1 LHGYLK
7 KKHGVDHED
16 DRNGVLSG
24 ACLRVTRSYT
34 QRPGDTLNDFKLYFL
49 KAIDSEVA
57 DRWRK
62 HGSRLIRSD
71 EKTLL
76 ALSAGITLSASAED
90 AMIAREERATRREH
104 LELLDTAIRCLPP
117 KQQAVLLLRLNEPT
131 ASTAEVALALGT
143 SCDAV
148 RQHLS
153 RGRRRLQE
161 LLTGDSWRH
170 LIRHDEPGD
179 GQQGPAP

>member
-1 LHGYLK
+1 LK

-16 DRNGVLSG
+16 DRNGILSG
-24 ACLRVTRSYT
+24 TCLRVARSYT
-34 QRPGDTLNDFKLYFL
+34 PRPGDTLNDFKLYFL

-76 ALSAGITLSASAED
+76 ALSARIKQVASPED
-90 AMIAREERATRREH
+90 AMIAREERGSRRAR
-104 LELLDTAIRCLPP
+104 LELIRTAMESLPP
-117 KQQAVLLLRLNEPT
+117 KQRAAVLLSLEEPEP
-131 ASTAEVALALGT
+131 STAEIALALRA

-148 RQHLS
+148 RQRLS

-161 LLTGDSWRH
+161 LLSGDSY
-170 LIRHDEPGD
+170 
-179 GQQGPAP
+179 